1 MSISLY
7 ADLDSM
13 YPVYVTV
20 FLPND
25 LLIVIILAYF
35 YYVPLKDS
43 IQPFVIS
50 HASVVFL
57 SHRK

>member
-25 LLIVIILAYF
+25 LLIVIILAYL
-35 YYVPLKDS
+35 YYFPLKDS
-43 IQPFVIS
+43 IQ
-50 HASVVFL
+50 
-57 SHRK
+57 